1 MIYINNKL
9 LQECY
14 NPEPLNPLTEI
25 ISSPQKS
32 KKNLPY
38 RRINFEKEEQ
48 KVKRRKNKNNDNNF
62 IYQTTENKERIS
74 NINDNEINEI
84 RETKIS
90 ENIKITQK
98 EDITEFPTNKR
109 TQLTTNNKNILS
121 TMMQTNGNKSKNDS
135 KNINCNN
142 SNSSNKIKIKKILF
156 DTKEDNTKYQNLDL
170 EVINSWNLPKG
181 LKLHIKKDKLENS
194 LRNGND
200 GKIFFGYEEN
210 NNDNLPEG
218 QRIDY
223 LLMPKDNEYN
233 DKFIGIHFMIKY
245 NEDKFKYYIK
255 DLGCGYGT
263 FIKLINRLK
272 IVNNLLIN
280 VGDTFIVFAL
290 NKENDQLILKLF
302 TGDEQSETYEYS
314 PDKKIIT
321 IGRDK
326 SSDIYI
332 EDKLLSRKQCYIYY
346 NEDENEE
353 EKSNWFIKDGDI
365 NGKSSTNDTWMYTFK
380 ETLIYDQMVFKTN
393 HNLFKCNLY

>member
-1 MIYINNKL
+1 M
-9 LQECY
+9 
-14 NPEPLNPLTEI
+14 
-25 ISSPQKS
+25 
-32 KKNLPY
+32 
-38 RRINFEKEEQ
+38 
-48 KVKRRKNKNNDNNF
+48 KRRKNKNNDNNF

-245 NEDKFKYYIK
+245 DEDKFKYYIK